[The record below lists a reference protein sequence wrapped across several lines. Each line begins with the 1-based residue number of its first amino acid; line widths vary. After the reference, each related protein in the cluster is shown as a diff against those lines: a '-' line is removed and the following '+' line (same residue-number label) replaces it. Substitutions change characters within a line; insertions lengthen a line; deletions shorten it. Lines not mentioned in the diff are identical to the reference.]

1 MNYHKKAA
9 AFTAGLLICL
19 TSAAPVSNIHA
30 ETENYDDEIMP
41 INLEKDTEESINE
54 AVLYNNTKNTDNIS
68 GDFSY
73 IIDDDKNIH
82 ITGCSSTDTEIT
94 IPDTI
99 DGLKVTELDS
109 NSFLES
115 PAEKINIPAT
125 VEYISAENPFAS
137 CLNMKEFSVDEN
149 NEYYCSVD
157 GVLFTKDMKKLIFY
171 PPKKDGT
178 SYTVPESVEEIGIAA
193 ISETGLT
200 EIKVPDSVNK
210 IGRHAFSFNSEL
222 KKIDISQTSV
232 KIINPMTFINC
243 TSLDEVLLPETLTEI
258 GLASFMG
265 CEKLTEITLPSQLES
280 IGQSAFMGT
289 AIEKIRIPE
298 YVNYIGYCAFGYDM
312 DEKPNSDFVI
322 IGKADSA
329 AQTYATDVDE
339 EYGIENNF
347 TFITTEAVDAEEE
360 YLALNPITSGDYEY
374 AIIDGEACIAF
385 CSSMNETIDV
395 PDEIDGYKVTSIY
408 KNAFYT
414 CEAKKIILPE
424 TVKSIGENVFSSFV
438 ESITIPGNCASIDG
452 TEPFLNCSALKEIN
466 VTEGSDGTFSSEN
479 GVLYNKDKT
488 ILLEYPIQKNDKS
501 FTVPKSV
508 NEIGLSAFCYNE
520 HLEDIDL
527 SNTETI
533 GNYAFEACP
542 NIKSIK
548 FSDNLKVVGEHA
560 FIGNTSLM
568 SVRLPENIEIIGDY
582 AFGYQY
588 DAELAKNIADAQS
601 NGLTNEY
608 SETPLPFSVIEGFK
622 IYAEENSLAWQYAQ
636 ACNIEVVTNTTAI
649 GEKNVDKTFLAVTG
663 GAVGTVILAII
674 GIFTGISIKNKKKNK
689 INKEKKT

>member
-1 MNYHKKAA
+1 MNYHKKAV

-19 TSAAPVSNIHA
+19 TSAAPVSNSHA
-30 ETENYDDEIMP
+30 ETENHDDEIMP
-41 INLEKDTEESINE
+41 INLEEDTEEPDNE
-54 AVLYNNTKNTDNIS
+54 SALYNNTKSADNIF

-73 IIDDDKNIH
+73 ITDDDKNIH

-157 GVLFTKDMKKLIFY
+157 GVLFTKDMKKLVFY

-178 SYTVPESVEEIGIAA
+178 SYTVPDSVEEIGIAA
-193 ISETGLT
+193 LSETSLN

-210 IGRHAFSFNSEL
+210 IGRHAFSFNAEL

-243 TSLDEVLLPETLTEI
+243 TSLDEVLLPETITEI

-329 AQTYATDVDE
+329 AQTYATDADE

-374 AIIDGEACIAF
+374 AVIDGEACIAF
-385 CSSMNETIDV
+385 CSSMNETMMFLMKLTDIKLHQFIKMHSV
-395 PDEIDGYKVTSIY
+395 P
-408 KNAFYT
+408 
-414 CEAKKIILPE
+414 
-424 TVKSIGENVFSSFV
+424 VK
-438 ESITIPGNCASIDG
+438 
-452 TEPFLNCSALKEIN
+452 
-466 VTEGSDGTFSSEN
+466 
-479 GVLYNKDKT
+479 
-488 ILLEYPIQKNDKS
+488 QKKS
-501 FTVPKSV
+501 FFPK
-508 NEIGLSAFCYNE
+508 L
-520 HLEDIDL
+520 
-527 SNTETI
+527 
-533 GNYAFEACP
+533 
-542 NIKSIK
+542 
-548 FSDNLKVVGEHA
+548 
-560 FIGNTSLM
+560 
-568 SVRLPENIEIIGDY
+568 
-582 AFGYQY
+582 
-588 DAELAKNIADAQS
+588 
-601 NGLTNEY
+601 
-608 SETPLPFSVIEGFK
+608 
-622 IYAEENSLAWQYAQ
+622 
-636 ACNIEVVTNTTAI
+636 
-649 GEKNVDKTFLAVTG
+649 
-663 GAVGTVILAII
+663 
-674 GIFTGISIKNKKKNK
+674 
-689 INKEKKT
+689 